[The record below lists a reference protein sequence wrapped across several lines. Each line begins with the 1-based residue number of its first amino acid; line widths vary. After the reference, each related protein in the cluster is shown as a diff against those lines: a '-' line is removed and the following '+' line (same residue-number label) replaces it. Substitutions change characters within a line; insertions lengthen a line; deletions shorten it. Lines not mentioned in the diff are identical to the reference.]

1 MCGGEETV
9 SIGAAAASSAWCKAT
24 SSRTECSGYETMHG
38 RVSLR
43 AVGMKLIKKL
53 SRDLIFFLSFCL
65 FLKKVDDHENP
76 IFPILDF

>member
-53 SRDLIFFLSFCL
+53 SRNLIIFHSFCGSEKRL
-65 FLKKVDDHENP
+65 TTTK
-76 IFPILDF
+76 ILYFQF